1 VSGAGP
7 TADQK
12 SRKRPFGR
20 RVGERARS
28 LGVLSQQLVSQPS
41 SLPGKARGWFRQW
54 FRKVWS
60 VRGGGL
66 YACGFAVAFPILEV
80 REIIDDIAGFSSI
93 GDFFS
98 GHLLEYVIRFAVD
111 SLINT
116 AYALMWPAFI
126 VQVAPPYGAI
136 SLVLAIIVF
145 PRYLK
150 KPIERWLFAADVEPP
165 YSA

>member
-1 VSGAGP
+1 MSGDGP

-12 SRKRPFGR
+12 TRKRSFGR

-28 LGVLSQQLVSQPS
+28 LGLLSQELASRPND
-41 SLPGKARGWFRQW
+41 LPGKAHGWCRQW
-54 FRKVWS
+54 FRKIWS

-66 YACGFAVAFPILEV
+66 YACGFAVAFLILEV
-80 REIIDDIAGFSSI
+80 REIIDDITGFSSI
-93 GDFFS
+93 GDFLS
-98 GHLLEYVIRFAVD
+98 GRLLEYVIRFAVD

-116 AYALMWPAFI
+116 AYALMWPVYI

-136 SLVLAIIVF
+136 SLVLAFIVF

-150 KPIERWLFAADVEPP
+150 KPIERWLFADDVEPP